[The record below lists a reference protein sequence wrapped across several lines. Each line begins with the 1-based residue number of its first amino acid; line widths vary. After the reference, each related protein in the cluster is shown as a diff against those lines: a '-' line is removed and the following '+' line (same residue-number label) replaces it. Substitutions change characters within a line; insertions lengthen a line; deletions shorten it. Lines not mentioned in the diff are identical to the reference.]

1 MERHKLTADQ
11 AFQLLAHASMHSNR
25 KVRDIADHL
34 VHTGELLGGS
44 PGDDRGRQ

>member
-11 AFQLLAHASMHSNR
+11 AFQTLSRVSMDSNR

-34 VHTGELLGGS
+34 VHTGELPL
-44 PGDDRGRQ
+44 P